1 MDTSNNSKG
10 IILVLIAMATFSVHD
25 AIIKFIFTE
34 AALYEIYF
42 GRTFIAALLS
52 AAYLLLTKQKI
63 ILKTSYPIL
72 SIVRVVLHFLAFSFY
87 FISLTYMSLAV
98 ATALYF
104 STPLF
109 MSILAKL
116 FLKEDIGIRRW
127 LAISFGFIGIFVILN
142 PDLSDFDFKNLLP
155 VICALFYASSMT
167 ISKKTA
173 DKDNVHTQLFYFYIL
188 TVSICL
194 VVFFLSG
201 SGQFNKFDNPTMQ
214 FIFRDWFSN
223 PTFTW
228 KYIIVMGILASVAFT
243 CIFKAYTSFSTSI
256 TSIFEYS
263 LIIWSVIIGY
273 FLFNDIPTLRTLL
286 GIILVVGAG
295 IFIFIRE
302 EIRKQKIT
310 IETPIRR

>member
-1 MDTSNNSKG
+1 MNTSNNSKG

-72 SIVRVVLHFLAFSFY
+72 SIVRVILHFLAFSFY

-127 LAISFGFIGIFVILN
+127 LAILVGFIGIFVILN

>member
-1 MDTSNNSKG
+1 MDNSKG
-10 IILVLIAMATFSVHD
+10 IILVLIAMVTFSVHD

-127 LAISFGFIGIFVILN
+127 LAILVGFIGIFVILN

>member
-104 STPLF
+104 STP
-109 MSILAKL
+109 
-116 FLKEDIGIRRW
+116 
-127 LAISFGFIGIFVILN
+127 
-142 PDLSDFDFKNLLP
+142 
-155 VICALFYASSMT
+155 
-167 ISKKTA
+167 
-173 DKDNVHTQLFYFYIL
+173 
-188 TVSICL
+188 
-194 VVFFLSG
+194 
-201 SGQFNKFDNPTMQ
+201 
-214 FIFRDWFSN
+214 
-223 PTFTW
+223 
-228 KYIIVMGILASVAFT
+228 
-243 CIFKAYTSFSTSI
+243 
-256 TSIFEYS
+256 
-263 LIIWSVIIGY
+263 
-273 FLFNDIPTLRTLL
+273 
-286 GIILVVGAG
+286 
-295 IFIFIRE
+295 
-302 EIRKQKIT
+302 
-310 IETPIRR
+310 

>member
-72 SIVRVVLHFLAFSFY
+72 SIVRVILHFLAFSFY

-127 LAISFGFIGIFVILN
+127 LAILVGFIGIFVILN

>member
-127 LAISFGFIGIFVILN
+127 LAILVGFIGIFVILN

-194 VVFFLSG
+194 TVFFLSG

>member
-1 MDTSNNSKG
+1 MDAVNNSKG

-25 AIIKFIFTE
+25 AIIKFIFEET
-34 AALYEIYF
+34 ALYEIYF
-42 GRTFIAALLS
+42 GRTIIAAILS
-52 AAYLLLTKQKI
+52 ATYLLLTKQKI
-63 ILKTSYPIL
+63 IFKTSYPIL
-72 SIVRVVLHFLAFSFY
+72 SFIRVILHFLGFSFY

-116 FLKEDIGIRRW
+116 FLKEYIGIRRW
-127 LAISFGFIGIFVILN
+127 LAISVGFLGIFIILN
-142 PDLSDFDFKNLLP
+142 PDLRDFEFKNLLP
-155 VICALFYASSMT
+155 VMCALFYASSMT

-173 DKDNVHTQLFYFYIL
+173 DKDNVHTQLFYFYII
-188 TVSICL
+188 TVTICL
-194 VVFFLSG
+194 IIFLVSG
-201 SGQFNKFDNPTMQ
+201 SGEFNRFDDPTMK
-214 FIFRDWFSN
+214 FISRDWFHN
-223 PTFTW
+223 PSFTW

-243 CIFKAYTSFSTSI
+243 CIFKAYTTYSTSI

-273 FLFNDIPTLRTLL
+273 LLFNDIPTFRTLL

>member
-1 MDTSNNSKG
+1 MDNSKG

-127 LAISFGFIGIFVILN
+127 LAILVGFIGIFVILN

>member
-1 MDTSNNSKG
+1 MDNSKG

-127 LAISFGFIGIFVILN
+127 LAISVGFIGIFVILN

>member
-127 LAISFGFIGIFVILN
+127 LAILVGFIGIFVILN

>member
-1 MDTSNNSKG
+1 MDNSKG

-63 ILKTSYPIL
+63 TLKTSYPIL

-127 LAISFGFIGIFVILN
+127 LAILVGFIGIFVILN

>member
-1 MDTSNNSKG
+1 MYFIIFGPLNSHC
-10 IILVLIAMATFSVHD
+10 ILVMMFISSIVYKKNVLPTLQIFWRMKLI
-25 AIIKFIFTE
+25 
-34 AALYEIYF
+34 
-42 GRTFIAALLS
+42 S

-72 SIVRVVLHFLAFSFY
+72 SIVRVILHFLAFSFY

-109 MSILAKL
+109 MSILAKF

-127 LAISFGFIGIFVILN
+127 LAILVSFIGIFVILN

-194 VVFFLSG
+194 AVFFLSG

-214 FIFRDWFSN
+214 FIFRDWFTN

-243 CIFKAYTSFSTSI
+243 CPVSPRVSQVWALGKPHRVWHSEHALMRPDSGFR
-256 TSIFEYS
+256 
-263 LIIWSVIIGY
+263 GY
-273 FLFNDIPTLRTLL
+273 
-286 GIILVVGAG
+286 
-295 IFIFIRE
+295 
-302 EIRKQKIT
+302 
-310 IETPIRR
+310 

>member
-1 MDTSNNSKG
+1 MDNSKG

-127 LAISFGFIGIFVILN
+127 LAISVGFIGIFVILN

-228 KYIIVMGILASVAFT
+228 KYIIVMGILASIAFT

>member
-127 LAISFGFIGIFVILN
+127 LAILVGFIGIFVILN

-228 KYIIVMGILASVAFT
+228 KYIIVMGILASIAFT

>member
-63 ILKTSYPIL
+63 TLKTSYPIL

-127 LAISFGFIGIFVILN
+127 LAISVGFIGIFVILN

-228 KYIIVMGILASVAFT
+228 KYIIVMGILASIAFT

>member
-1 MDTSNNSKG
+1 MDASNNSKG

-127 LAISFGFIGIFVILN
+127 LAILVGFIGIFVILN

-194 VVFFLSG
+194 AVFFLSG

>member
-127 LAISFGFIGIFVILN
+127 LAILVGFIGIFVILN

-155 VICALFYASSMT
+155 VIL
-167 ISKKTA
+167 
-173 DKDNVHTQLFYFYIL
+173 
-188 TVSICL
+188 
-194 VVFFLSG
+194 
-201 SGQFNKFDNPTMQ
+201 
-214 FIFRDWFSN
+214 
-223 PTFTW
+223 
-228 KYIIVMGILASVAFT
+228 
-243 CIFKAYTSFSTSI
+243 
-256 TSIFEYS
+256 S
-263 LIIWSVIIGY
+263 LIHI
-273 FLFNDIPTLRTLL
+273 
-286 GIILVVGAG
+286 
-295 IFIFIRE
+295 
-302 EIRKQKIT
+302 
-310 IETPIRR
+310 

>member
-1 MDTSNNSKG
+1 MDAVNNSKG

-25 AIIKFIFTE
+25 AIIKFIFEET
-34 AALYEIYF
+34 ALYEIYF
-42 GRTFIAALLS
+42 GRTLIATILS
-52 AAYLLLTKQKI
+52 ATYLLLTKQKI
-63 ILKTSYPIL
+63 IFKTGYPIL
-72 SIVRVVLHFLAFSFY
+72 SLIRVILHFLAFSFY

-127 LAISFGFIGIFVILN
+127 LAISVGFLGIFIILN
-142 PDLSDFDFKNLLP
+142 PDLRDFEFKNLLP
-155 VICALFYASSMT
+155 VMCALFYASSMT

-173 DKDNVHTQLFYFYIL
+173 DKDNVHTQLFYFYII
-188 TVSICL
+188 TVTICL
-194 VVFFLSG
+194 IIFLLSG
-201 SGQFNKFDNPTMQ
+201 SGEFNRFDDPTMK
-214 FIFRDWFSN
+214 FISRDWFYN
-223 PTFTW
+223 PSFTW

-243 CIFKAYTSFSTSI
+243 CIFKAYTTYSTSI

-273 FLFNDIPTLRTLL
+273 LLFNDIPTFRTLV

>member
-127 LAISFGFIGIFVILN
+127 LAILVGFIGIFVILN

-214 FIFRDWFSN
+214 FIFRDWFTN

>member
-63 ILKTSYPIL
+63 TLKTSYPIL

-127 LAISFGFIGIFVILN
+127 LAILVGFIGIFVILN

>member
-1 MDTSNNSKG
+1 MNNVNNSKG

-25 AIIKFIFTE
+25 AIIKFIFKE

-42 GRTFIAALLS
+42 GRTFIAAILS
-52 AAYLLLTKQKI
+52 ALYLLLTNQKI
-63 ILKTSYPIL
+63 IFKTGYPIL
-72 SIVRVVLHFLAFSFY
+72 SVVRVILHFLAFSFY

-127 LAISFGFIGIFVILN
+127 LAILFGFIGIFVILN
-142 PDLSDFDFKNLLP
+142 PDLRDFDFKNLLP
-155 VICALFYASSMT
+155 VVCALFYASSMT

-173 DKDNVHTQLFYFYIL
+173 DKDNVHTQLFYFYII
-188 TVSICL
+188 TITICL
-194 VVFFLSG
+194 TMFLLSG
-201 SGQFNKFDNPTMQ
+201 SGQLNRFDDPTMQ
-214 FIFRDWFSN
+214 FIFRDWFFN
-223 PTFTW
+223 PNFTW
-228 KYIIVMGILASVAFT
+228 KYIIAMGILASVAFT
-243 CIFKAYTSFSTSI
+243 CIFKAYTSYSTSI

-273 FLFNDIPTLRTLL
+273 IIFNDIPTLRTFV

-302 EIRKQKIT
+302 EIKKQKIT
-310 IETPIRR
+310 IETPLRR